1 MQKKIWLS
9 GAMAALGAAML
20 VAAAFAGTASSKSNQ
35 PSASGQKKGG
45 TMNINASGTDV
56 DYIDPSLAYGTLSWQ
71 ILDSVCTK
79 LMYYPDKPDPVGAKL
94 APDGAVGFPSVSKD
108 GKTYVFTVKSGIKS
122 NTGETLTAANY
133 AAAINRDLNPKMQSP
148 SVPFMTGANGIV
160 GAQAVADGKAA
171 AASGVVAKGQKL
183 TIRLMQPDGSLL
195 SKLAMNFFCPI
206 PKGTPINA
214 DGINTFA
221 SFGPYYV
228 ASRQVG
234 RQMITKTNPNYKGS
248 RPHNISTFVFTM
260 NTNLD
265 QSLLQVKSGQADY
278 DAGGLPS
285 TANAGLAQQYG
296 VHKGGPYRYFVNG
309 GLNVDYIA
317 LNTTRPAFS
326 KLGMRKAANFAVD
339 RPALVRVRGFL
350 AGKRSQQVLP
360 PGIDGYKPIATYP
373 VKGANYPKA
382 KTLAS
387 QAGGCKDVTVY
398 TGNTATGQNLAQVFK
413 YNLSQIGCNVNIKL
427 FQGFQIYIA
436 AGTKGEAFDA
446 AMVGWFA
453 DYADPYDFV
462 DILLNG
468 ENVHEANNNNL
479 AYLNVPALN
488 KQMRA
493 ANALTGDKR
502 GAAYAALDKNI
513 TNNYAPWAAYEN
525 RNTREFISART
536 GGYLFQAAHGQAN
549 LNTFFLK

>member
-1 MQKKIWLS
+1 
-9 GAMAALGAAML
+9 MAALGAAML
-20 VAAAFAGTASSKSNQ
+20 VAAAFAGPASSKSNR

-45 TMNINASGTDV
+45 TMNINMSGTDV
-56 DYIDPSLAYGTLSWQ
+56 DYIDPSLAYGTISWQ

-79 LMYYPDKPDPVGAKL
+79 LMYYPDKPDPAGSKL

-133 AAAINRDLNPKMQSP
+133 AAAINRILNPKMQSP
-148 SVPFMTGANGIV
+148 AVPFITGANGIV

-171 AASGVVAKGQKL
+171 SASGVVAKGQKL
-183 TIRLMQPDGSLL
+183 TIRLLHPDGSLL
-195 SKLAMNFFCPI
+195 SKLAMNFFCPL
-206 PKGTPINA
+206 PKGTPVNP
-214 DGINTFA
+214 DGINTFS

-234 RQMITKTNPNYKGS
+234 RQLITKTNPNYKGT
-248 RPHNISTFVFTM
+248 RPHNVATFVFTA

-265 QSLLQVKSGQADY
+265 QSLLQVKAGQADY

-285 TANAGLAQQYG
+285 TANAQLAQQFG
-296 VHKGGPYRYFVNG
+296 INKGRYFVHG

-326 KLGMRKAANFAVD
+326 NVTMRKAANFAVD

-350 AGKRSQQVLP
+350 AGKRAQQILP
-360 PGIDGYKPIATYP
+360 PGIDGYKPINSYP
-373 VKGANYPKA
+373 IKGANYTRGKA
-382 KTLAS
+382 LAA
-387 QAGGCKDVTVY
+387 QAGGCKDVTLY
-398 TGNTATGQNLAQVFK
+398 SGNTAVGQNLAQVFK
-413 YNLSQIGCNVNIKL
+413 YNLSQIGCNVNVKL

-436 AGTKGEAFDA
+436 AGTKGEPFDA
-446 AMVGWFA
+446 VFAGWFA
-453 DYADPYDFV
+453 DYADPYDFI

-468 ENVHEANNNNL
+468 TNIHEANNNNL
-479 AYLNVPALN
+479 AYFNNAGVEKA
-488 KQMRA
+488 MAA

-502 GAAYAALDKNI
+502 AAAYAALDKSI
-513 TNNYAPWAAYEN
+513 TNNFAPWAAYEN
-525 RNTREFISART
+525 RNTREFVSART
-536 GGYLFQAAHGQAN
+536 GGFLFQAAHGGAN

>member
-1 MQKKIWLS
+1 MQKRVWLS

-20 VAAAFAGTASSKSNQ
+20 VAAAFAGPASSKSNR

-56 DYIDPSLAYGTLSWQ
+56 DYIDPGLAYGTVSWQ

-94 APDGAVGFPSVSKD
+94 APDGAVGFPAVSKD
-108 GKTYVFTVKSGIKS
+108 GKTYVFTIKSGIKS

-133 AAAINRDLNPKMQSP
+133 AAAFNRDLNPKMQSP
-148 SVPFMTGANGIV
+148 SVPFITGDNGIV

-171 AASGVVAKGQKL
+171 TASGVVAKGQKL
-183 TIRLMQPDGSLL
+183 TIRLLHPDGSFL
-195 SKLAMNFFCPI
+195 SKMAMNFFCPI
-206 PKGTPINA
+206 PKGTPINP

-234 RQMITKTNPNYKGS
+234 RQLIVKTNPNYKGQ
-248 RPHNISTFVFTM
+248 RPHNIDTFVWTM

-278 DAGGLPS
+278 DAGGLPA
-285 TANAGLAQQYG
+285 TANAGLAQQFG
-296 VHKGGPYRYFVNG
+296 INKGRYFVNG

-317 LNTTRPAFS
+317 LNTSRPAFS
-326 KLGMRKAANFAVD
+326 NVTMRKAANYAVD

-350 AGKRSQQVLP
+350 AGKRTDQILP
-360 PGIDGYKPIATYP
+360 KGIAGYKPIAAYP
-373 VKGANYPKA
+373 IKGSNYPKA
-382 KTLAS
+382 KALAS
-387 QAGGCKDVTVY
+387 QAGGCKDVTIY
-398 TGNTATGQNLAQVFK
+398 SGNTAVGQNLAQVFK
-413 YNLSQIGCNVNIKL
+413 YNLSQIGCNVNVKL

-436 AGTKGEAFDA
+436 AGTKGEPFDA
-446 AMVGWFA
+446 VMIGWFA
-453 DYADPYDFV
+453 DYADPYDFI

-468 ENVHEANNNNL
+468 QNIHESNNNNL
-479 AYLNVPALN
+479 AYFHNAKVEA
-488 KQMRA
+488 QMRA
-493 ANALTGDKR
+493 ANALSGDKR
-502 GAAYAALDKNI
+502 AAAYAALDRNL
-513 TNNYAPWAAYEN
+513 TVNYAPWAAYES
-525 RNTREFISART
+525 RNTREFVASRV

-549 LNTFFLK
+549 LNTFYIK

>member
-20 VAAAFAGTASSKSNQ
+20 VAAAFAGPASSKSNQ

-206 PKGTPINA
+206 PKGMPINA

-234 RQMITKTNPNYKGS
+234 RQLITKTNPNYKGS

-278 DAGGLPS
+278 DAGGLPA

-296 VHKGGPYRYFVNG
+296 VHKGG
-309 GLNVDYIA
+309 A
-317 LNTTRPAFS
+317 LPLLRERRSERRLHRAEHDTAGVLETGHAEGCE
-326 KLGMRKAANFAVD
+326 L
-339 RPALVRVRGFL
+339 RG
-350 AGKRSQQVLP
+350 RP
-360 PGIDGYKPIATYP
+360 PGSRPGPRLP
-373 VKGANYPKA
+373 RG
-382 KTLAS
+382 
-387 QAGGCKDVTVY
+387 QA
-398 TGNTATGQNLAQVFK
+398 L
-413 YNLSQIGCNVNIKL
+413 
-427 FQGFQIYIA
+427 A
-436 AGTKGEAFDA
+436 AGPASGYRRLQADRDLPGTRGRTTPRRRRSPRRQA
-446 AMVGWFA
+446 A
-453 DYADPYDFV
+453 
-462 DILLNG
+462 
-468 ENVHEANNNNL
+468 
-479 AYLNVPALN
+479 
-488 KQMRA
+488 
-493 ANALTGDKR
+493 
-502 GAAYAALDKNI
+502 
-513 TNNYAPWAAYEN
+513 
-525 RNTREFISART
+525 ART
-536 GGYLFQAAHGQAN
+536 SPSTPAIPRRAR
-549 LNTFFLK
+549 TWRRCSSTT

>member
-1 MQKKIWLS
+1 MQKKVWLS

-20 VAAAFAGTASSKSNQ
+20 LAAAFAGPASSKSSG

-56 DYIDPSLAYGTLSWQ
+56 DYIDPGLAYGTLSWQ
-71 ILDSVCTK
+71 ILDSVCVK
-79 LMYYPDKPDPVGAKL
+79 LLYYPDKPAPAGSKL

-148 SVPFMTGANGIV
+148 AVPFITGASGIV

-171 AASGVVAKGQKL
+171 TATGVVAKGQKL
-183 TIRLMQPDGSLL
+183 TIKLLGADGSFLA
-195 SKLAMNFFCPI
+195 KMAMNFFCPI

-214 DGINTFA
+214 DGINTFS

-234 RQMITKTNPNYKGS
+234 RQMITKTNPNYKGT
-248 RPHNISTFVFTM
+248 RPHNVSTFVFTM

-265 QSLLQVKSGQADY
+265 QSLLQVKAGQADY

-285 TANAGLAQQYG
+285 TANAGLAQQFG
-296 VHKGGPYRYFVNG
+296 INKGRYFVNG
-309 GLNVDYIA
+309 GINVDYVA
-317 LNTTRPAFS
+317 LNTSRPAFS
-326 KLGMRKAANFAVD
+326 KVGMRKAANYAID
-339 RPALVRVRGFL
+339 RPAMVRVRGFL
-350 AGKRSQQVLP
+350 GGKRSQQILP
-360 PGIDGYKPIATYP
+360 PGLLGYKPITTYP
-373 VKGANYPKA
+373 MRGANYTKA
-382 KTLAS
+382 KALAT

-398 TGNTATGQNLAQVFK
+398 TGNTSTGQNLAQVFK
-413 YNLSQIGCNVNIKL
+413 YNLSQMGCNVNVKL
-427 FQGFQIYIA
+427 FAGFQIYIA
-436 AGTKGEAFDA
+436 AGTKGEPFDA
-446 AMVGWFA
+446 ALIGWFA
-453 DYADPYDFV
+453 DYPDPYDFV

-468 ENVHEANNNNL
+468 DNIHEANNNNI

-488 KQMRA
+488 KQMKA

-502 GAAYAALDKNI
+502 GAAYAALDKDI

-525 RNTREFISART
+525 RNTREFIAARV
-536 GGYLFQAAHGQAN
+536 GGYLWQASHGQAD
-549 LNTFFLK
+549 LNTFFIK